1 MISLGGSLL
10 VVSHLLIILVLW
22 WGCKVFARRSKIKF
36 SVVMVSF
43 LVLELGFLSFSQRR
57 KVGHIEKKMHEGV
70 GYINFGG

>member
-1 MISLGGSLL
+1 
-10 VVSHLLIILVLW
+10 
-22 WGCKVFARRSKIKF
+22 
-36 SVVMVSF
+36 MVSF